1 MRSDWFIVTCK
12 VDNGCTV
19 ERYNTFVN
27 ALTASQAKFQVI
39 KYWDSQYDT
48 IVTIENCRHLQ
59 ASEIFAMKIY

>member
-27 ALTASQAKFQVI
+27 ALTASQAKFQAK
-39 KYWDSQYDT
+39 KYWESQYDT
-48 IVTIENCRHLQ
+48 SATIENCRHLQ
-59 ASEIFAMKIY
+59 ASEIFAMRVY